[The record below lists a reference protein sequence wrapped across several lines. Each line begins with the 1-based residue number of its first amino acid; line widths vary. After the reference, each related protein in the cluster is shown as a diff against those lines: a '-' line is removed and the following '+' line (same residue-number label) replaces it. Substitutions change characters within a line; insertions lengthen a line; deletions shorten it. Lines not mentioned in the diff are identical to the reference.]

1 MNMNYRRALICFFI
15 STLLLSALMSGC
27 TLPGGGKR
35 DETPKIEMIVENP
48 LPVKRTD
55 EFVVLKI
62 ALLKEIAPDFS
73 EDMFIVLQV
82 GSDQEIPYQVD
93 DMNNDG
99 ELDEIAMIMDMEP
112 GEQKQLVIRYAP
124 SDSPENRSVRIG
136 YEKRTRAAMHPE
148 YGGIGWES
156 ELAAYR
162 IYPDYRNS
170 ISVFGKQ
177 VLGLSLD
184 KFAAS
189 DKGFN
194 KLEPWGVN
202 VLDGGKSLGCGG
214 FGIWH
219 NGRLM
224 KPESSRLGDGVA
236 SYTRI
241 ASDGPIRSAVQVIH
255 DNWRVGD
262 QTLRVTATYSIFA
275 GQRWTRTE
283 VKVEGANNPVKIAA
297 GLMKSKAAKLIR
309 DDKDGLFYTWGEQ
322 SHRDTPDNLGMAV
335 IYPTESFDSFH
346 DDRDSGAYLTVLNP
360 GADNEIAYWS
370 LAAWSSGEIGLRRE
384 KQFTELT
391 SSIARRLKHPLTVT
405 IMPVELPP
413 VEGEQQETN

>member
-1 MNMNYRRALICFFI
+1 MTVNYRRVLICFFI

-156 ELAAYR
+156 ELAA
-162 IYPDYRNS
+162 
-170 ISVFGKQ
+170 Q
-177 VLGLSLD
+177 T
-184 KFAAS
+184 
-189 DKGFN
+189 
-194 KLEPWGVN
+194 
-202 VLDGGKSLGCGG
+202 
-214 FGIWH
+214 
-219 NGRLM
+219 
-224 KPESSRLGDGVA
+224 KP
-236 SYTRI
+236 
-241 ASDGPIRSAVQVIH
+241 
-255 DNWRVGD
+255 
-262 QTLRVTATYSIFA
+262 
-275 GQRWTRTE
+275 
-283 VKVEGANNPVKIAA
+283 
-297 GLMKSKAAKLIR
+297 
-309 DDKDGLFYTWGEQ
+309 
-322 SHRDTPDNLGMAV
+322 
-335 IYPTESFDSFH
+335 
-346 DDRDSGAYLTVLNP
+346 
-360 GADNEIAYWS
+360 
-370 LAAWSSGEIGLRRE
+370 
-384 KQFTELT
+384 
-391 SSIARRLKHPLTVT
+391 
-405 IMPVELPP
+405 
-413 VEGEQQETN
+413 